1 MIRGRERERERE
13 FNEIGKGERESEI
26 GMGKLE
32 NYVWSQTL
40 IVERIDDETI
50 TVFSIR
56 FDSIPIQFE
65 A

>member
-1 MIRGRERERERE
+1 MRRGREREMRIE
-13 FNEIGKGERESEI
+13 FNEVGKGERESEI